1 MAVPATKGDV
11 FACDSVALPT
21 KGDVLVCDSVAL
33 PTKGDVENVDCCV
46 VEADMLPIHQKSSRS
61 APISHTSTSYVGEP
75 LTEILQLE
83 QLLVDSCPASCFS
96 AWGLSDIP
104 PLPMV
109 TNVVDDMSNISNI
122 VGVEVHV
129 FPGAD

>member
-1 MAVPATKGDV
+1 M
-11 FACDSVALPT
+11 ALPT
-21 KGDVLVCDSVAL
+21 KGDVLVCDCVAL
-33 PTKGDVENVDCCV
+33 PTNGGVAIMANVDCGIV
-46 VEADMLPIHQKSSRS
+46 AANVLTIHPKSSHS
-61 APISHTSTSYVGEP
+61 APISHTSTSYVGKP

-96 AWGLSDIP
+96 AWGLSDIA
-104 PLPMV
+104 PLPIV

-122 VGVEVHV
+122 VGVKVHV

>member
-1 MAVPATKGDV
+1 M
-11 FACDSVALPT
+11 ALPT

-61 APISHTSTSYVGEP
+61 APISHTSTSYVGKP

-96 AWGLSDIP
+96 AWGLSDIA
-104 PLPMV
+104 PLPIV
-109 TNVVDDMSNISNI
+109 NNVVDDMSNISNI

>member
-1 MAVPATKGDV
+1 MAV
-11 FACDSVALPT
+11 PT
-21 KGDVLVCDSVAL
+21 KGDVLVCDFVAL
-33 PTKGDVENVDCCV
+33 PMKGDVASMENVDCCI
-46 VEADMLPIHQKSSRS
+46 VEANMLPIHPKSSRS
-61 APISHTSTSYVGEP
+61 APISHTSTSYVGKP

-96 AWGLSDIP
+96 AWGLSDIA
-104 PLPMV
+104 PLPMI

>member
-1 MAVPATKGDV
+1 M
-11 FACDSVALPT
+11 
-21 KGDVLVCDSVAL
+21 LVCDSVAL
-33 PTKGDVENVDCCV
+33 PTKGDVETVDCCV
-46 VEADMLPIHQKSSRS
+46 VEADMLPIHPKSSRS
-61 APISHTSTSYVGEP
+61 APISHTSTSYVGKP

-96 AWGLSDIP
+96 EWGLSDIA
-104 PLPMV
+104 PLTSINNMV
-109 TNVVDDMSNISNI
+109 DNMSNISNI

>member
-1 MAVPATKGDV
+1 M
-11 FACDSVALPT
+11 CDSVALPT
-21 KGDVLVCDSVAL
+21 KGDVLEYDSVAL
-33 PTKGDVENVDCCV
+33 PTMAIIENVDCCV
-46 VEADMLPIHQKSSRS
+46 VEAIMLSSHPKSSCS

-96 AWGLSDIP
+96 AWGLSDIA
-104 PLPMV
+104 PLPMI

-122 VGVEVHV
+122 LGVEVHV
-129 FPGAD
+129 FPGTD

>member
-1 MAVPATKGDV
+1 M
-11 FACDSVALPT
+11 
-21 KGDVLVCDSVAL
+21 
-33 PTKGDVENVDCCV
+33 ENVDCCV
-46 VEADMLPIHQKSSRS
+46 VEADMLPTHPKSSHS
-61 APISHTSTSYVGEP
+61 APISHTSTSYAGEP

-96 AWGLSDIP
+96 AWGLSDIA

>member
-1 MAVPATKGDV
+1 MAP
-11 FACDSVALPT
+11 PT
-21 KGDVLVCDSVAL
+21 KGDVAI
-33 PTKGDVENVDCCV
+33 VENVDCCV
-46 VEADMLPIHQKSSRS
+46 VEAVGLSSHPKSSRS
-61 APISHTSTSYVGEP
+61 APISHTSASYVGKP

-96 AWGLSDIP
+96 EWGLSDIA
-104 PLPMV
+104 PLPIINNMV
-109 TNVVDDMSNISNI
+109 DEMSNISNI

>member
-1 MAVPATKGDV
+1 M
-11 FACDSVALPT
+11 
-21 KGDVLVCDSVAL
+21 LVCDSVAL
-33 PTKGDVENVDCCV
+33 PTKGDVAIMENVDCCV
-46 VEADMLPIHQKSSRS
+46 VEADMFPIRPKSSCS
-61 APISHTSTSYVGEP
+61 APISHTFTSYVGKP

-96 AWGLSDIP
+96 EWGLSDIA